1 MKKEVNILFLGGAK
15 RVSLAEHLIKAGQQ
29 RGTQIH
35 IFSYE
40 LNREVPIAS
49 VGEVI
54 VGRKWKDAS
63 LYEDLSAVIRQRD
76 IHIVLPFVDP
86 AIEVASQLKSLFPEV
101 FIPCSSAE
109 LCRIMFDK
117 QLSNEWFI
125 NQGVPVPQSYATD
138 GEILFPVIMKPR
150 VGSASKGI
158 KVLYNEEDFREV
170 AHPETYLIQEYIADS
185 EEYTVDCYISQ
196 TGKIISVVPR
206 IRLEVAG
213 GEVMSSRTLKDETI
227 IKLSEKIIAA
237 GAFQGPVTI
246 QFIRDK
252 KNGATYVMEINPRLG
267 GGVIASIAAGADIP
281 AFVLAESEGECLQP
295 VTDWKENTL
304 MTRYFKE
311 VIFYADNH

>member
-1 MKKEVNILFLGGAK
+1 MRKEVNILFLGGAK

-29 RGTQIH
+29 REIQVQ

-40 LNREVPIAS
+40 LNSEVPIAS

-76 IHIVLPFVDP
+76 IHIIFPFVDP
-86 AIEVASQLKSLFPEV
+86 AIEVASQLKSLHPEV

-117 QLSNEWFI
+117 QVSNEWFI
-125 NQGVPVPQSYATD
+125 RQDVPVPKSYEAD

-158 KVLYNEEDFREV
+158 KVVYSEEDFREI
-170 AHPETYLIQEYIADS
+170 AAPETYLIQEYIADS

-237 GAFQGPVTI
+237 GAFQGPITI

-267 GGVIASIAAGADIP
+267 GGVIASIEAGADIP
-281 AFVLAESEGECLQP
+281 AFILAESEGECLQS